1 MCAVGNGDSPIPE
14 GIVAE
19 LRERRLEALKKE
31 FSYNPAFMN
40 PAELAELGL
49 ESGEIVEIRGAAGTI
64 RGIVEPDPDVRRGV
78 VSMAHAW
85 GGAPSDDGELRTI
98 GSNTGRLSSNA
109 GRLDPRSGQPLMSA
123 IPVNVAKLAASRPS

>member
-1 MCAVGNGDSPIPE
+1 MVS
-14 GIVAE
+14 
-19 LRERRLEALKKE
+19 RRMHNFYNSGGQQLDRLKKE

-40 PAELAELGL
+40 PEELAELGFR
-49 ESGEIVEIRGAAGTI
+49 SGEIVEISGADGSI

-85 GGAPSDDGELRTI
+85 GGAPADDDKLRTI

-123 IPVNVAKLAASRPS
+123 IPVNLTKVAEA